1 MEKIKDNEM
10 NLSDVDE
17 AEALSY
23 GQLFGVFDKD
33 RGDFVSVKF
42 ESEKEINLADEV
54 LWVSDDYKSDPDE
67 PDDFT
72 FELMTAI
79 AGKEGMRT
87 EKEARD
93 RDNAERD
100 IDKIISVLSEK
111 EISSM
116 VATFRINGISVEYVS
131 DEKAGEKYLSKE
143 AQLAKI
149 KEVIKGFKNVVVV
162 YSQEEL
168 KELQDEY
175 KRNQE
180 YVKPTVDK
188 TVPGKYNEEQ
198 EPEVKTQV
206 YIRISEEDYRAVK
219 NSIENEDIEIVSNK
233 VTTRDD
239 KKGINM
245 IIKAADADKVRDML
259 QQNKISILQDV
270 DGNIDWVDIKEH
282 SKKIENITVGQ
293 LREFQQSNKDKFDY
307 VAFRKEGKYTVFV
320 DKECNIAIGQ
330 KTLSEVN
337 KAGNKEANEL
347 KQLNSNEYVSL
358 ENFIKEHKNDKI
370 EILSPSGYI
379 NIMPGQTEFHAHNGH
394 SGIPISFDEIKNEV
408 ISVKDINYDNE
419 NGTWYVISK
428 PQSVLSERKTLK
440 QIESK
445 VEEHK
450 KNESTKKTGL
460 KDKSNINREDVR

>member
-1 MEKIKDNEM
+1 MEKIKDNDI
-10 NLSDVDE
+10 NLSEVDE
-17 AEALSY
+17 ADALAY

-33 RGDFVSVKF
+33 KGDFVSVKF
-42 ESEKEINLADEV
+42 ESEKEIDLAEEV
-54 LWVSDDYKSDPDE
+54 LWVSDDYKKDPDE

-79 AGKEGMRT
+79 VGKEGMKT

-93 RDNAERD
+93 RENAERD

-116 VATFRINGISVEYVS
+116 VATFRINGISVEYVN

-143 AQLAKI
+143 DQLAKI

-175 KRNQE
+175 NRNQE

-188 TVPGKYNEEQ
+188 TVPGKNNKDQ

-206 YIRISEEDYRAVK
+206 YIRISEEDYKSVK
-219 NSIENEDIEIVSNK
+219 SSIENEDIEVVSNK

-270 DGNIDWVDIKEH
+270 DGNIDWVDIKER
-282 SKKIENITVGQ
+282 SKKIENVTVRQ
-293 LREFQQSNKDKFDY
+293 LREFQHSNKDKFDY

-320 DKECNIAIGQ
+320 DKACSIAIGQ
-330 KTLSEVN
+330 KTLSQANKADNKEVN
-337 KAGNKEANEL
+337 EKN
-347 KQLNSNEYVSL
+347 QLNSNDYVSL

-370 EILSPSGYI
+370 EVLSPSGYI
-379 NIMPGQTEFHAHNGH
+379 NIIPGQTEFHAHNGH

-408 ISVKDINYDNE
+408 INVKDMNYD

-428 PQSVLSERKTLK
+428 PQSILFERKTLK

-445 VEEHK
+445 VSEHK
-450 KNESTKKTGL
+450 KNEPTKNGTGL